1 MRRRLEPHRPVRRLD
16 FQVGPTNNKSF
27 MSGLDELLG
36 RSPRIAAL
44 RQKVTALLSG
54 EATTHRMPPLL
65 ITGETG
71 TGKSLLAR
79 IIHEASSRATAKF
92 VELNGAAIP
101 ENLLESELFGYERGA
116 FTDAR
121 QPKAGLLQVAH
132 RGTLFLDE
140 VGLLPLSLQAKL
152 LTVLED
158 GSVRRLG
165 ATRSEPVDV
174 CIISATNE
182 DLPAAVR
189 ARRFREDLYHRLAV
203 ITLVLPPLRELG
215 SDLALLAAH
224 ALERACAKYSL
235 PLKSLSPDG
244 LAAMRAYRWPG
255 NVRELNSVIERAVL
269 MCPSTIIQSADLTF
283 GATSDLSV
291 SESAA
296 GDAPGSE
303 RQRLGEVLAQT
314 GWNISRTAA
323 ILGITRNTVRARIA
337 KHGLHPSGS
346 VRPGADIGSTEPPGV
361 MDRESEPG
369 RPMVDIGPTGT
380 EADVDAPLAEPI
392 ASGETVDVT
401 SVPDSWRYS
410 GVMGASRL
418 DPPPGRPSIAVLPF
432 RVHGDSEPQ
441 AYFGDGVVEDI
452 IGALAALREVFVIS
466 RSSTLRYRGVDAD
479 VRTVGRDVGVNYV
492 LSGSVWRARDRLR
505 VSAEL
510 AETTRG
516 TVIWASHFDGISE
529 DLFALQDQIASRV
542 VGTIAPQVREAEL
555 RRALRKRPSSLEAY
569 DCVLRG
575 LAQRY
580 QLNPEDFND
589 ARTWLERAIVLDPG
603 YAAPY
608 ALLADWHSIR
618 VNQGWSQ
625 DPAADNAEVIR
636 LATAAFERDSF
647 DAMALALCGHVKSLL
662 LHKFDEAIALFDRA
676 IAASPSSAIAWTRSS
691 PTYSYLGDAREA
703 IRRAEQGLRLS
714 PLDLHIFFAH
724 GILGLALYIAGE
736 HEEGIRWG
744 RKAREENAAWT
755 ANLRFLS
762 VNLAASGR
770 LDEAR
775 DVGRSLL
782 AAEPGFRVDRFM
794 DGYPLQGAERRAG
807 FADHLRLAGLPG

>member
-1 MRRRLEPHRPVRRLD
+1 
-16 FQVGPTNNKSF
+16 
-27 MSGLDELLG
+27 MSGLDELVG

-54 EATTHRMPPLL
+54 EATTHRLPPLL

-101 ENLLESELFGYERGA
+101 ETLLESELFGYERGA

-121 QPKAGLLQVAH
+121 QSKAGLLQVAH

-182 DLPAAVR
+182 DLQAAVR

-215 SDLALLAAH
+215 SDLGLLAAH

-235 PLKSLSPDG
+235 PLKSLSADG
-244 LAAMRAYRWPG
+244 LAAMHAYRWPG

-269 MCPSTIIQSADLTF
+269 MCPSTIIQATDLTF
-283 GATSDLSV
+283 GAASDLSV
-291 SESAA
+291 SESPA

-303 RQRLGEVLAQT
+303 RQRLSEVLAQT

-337 KHGLHPSGS
+337 KYGLHPAGS
-346 VRPGADIGSTEPPGV
+346 VRPGADLGSIEPSGV
-361 MDRESEPG
+361 MDRESEPLPPG
-369 RPMVDIGPTGT
+369 RPIVDSGAGRTPT
-380 EADVDAPLAEPI
+380 DVDAPLAEPV
-392 ASGETVDVT
+392 ASVETVDAT
-401 SVPDSWRYS
+401 RVPDSWRYS
-410 GVMGASRL
+410 GVMGVSRL
-418 DPPPGRPSIAVLPF
+418 EPPPGRPSIAVLPF
-432 RVHGDSEPQ
+432 RVHGDNEPQ

-452 IGALAALREVFVIS
+452 IGALAGLREVFVIS

-529 DLFALQDQIASRV
+529 DLFALQDQIATRV

-555 RRALRKRPSSLEAY
+555 RRALRKRPSSLAAY

-580 QLNPEDFND
+580 HLNLEDFNE
-589 ARTWLERAIVLDPG
+589 ARTWLERAIALDPG

-703 IRRAEQGLRLS
+703 IRRVEEGLRLS

-736 HEEGIRWG
+736 YEEGIRWG

-762 VNLAASGR
+762 VNLAAGGR

-775 DVGRSLL
+775 DIGRALL

-807 FADHLRLAGLPG
+807 FAHHLRLAGLPG

>member
-1 MRRRLEPHRPVRRLD
+1 MRE
-16 FQVGPTNNKSF
+16 
-27 MSGLDELLG
+27 LDELLG

-44 RQKVTALLSG
+44 REKIRALLAG
-54 EATTHRMPPLL
+54 EATTHRLPPLL

-79 IIHEASSRATAKF
+79 IIHEASSRSAAQF

-101 ENLLESELFGYERGA
+101 ENLLESELFGFERGA

-121 QPKAGLLQVAH
+121 HPKAGLFQVAH
-132 RGTLFLDE
+132 HGTLFLDE

-174 CIISATNE
+174 CVISATNE
-182 DLPAAVR
+182 DLQAAVR

-203 ITLVLPPLRELG
+203 ITLALPRLRELG
-215 SDLALLAAH
+215 SDIDLLAAH
-224 ALERACAKYSL
+224 ALARACAKYSL
-235 PLKSLSPDG
+235 PLKTLSPDAR
-244 LAAMRAYRWPG
+244 AAMRAYRWRG
-255 NVRELNSVIERAVL
+255 NVRELNSIVERAVL
-269 MCPSTIIQSADLTF
+269 LCPTEVIPAADLAFEAAAEAAPRGTVLV
-283 GATSDLSV
+283 D
-291 SESAA
+291 SA
-296 GDAPGSE
+296 GWE
-303 RQRLGEVLAQT
+303 RQHLSEVLAQT

-337 KHGLHPSGS
+337 KHGLHQPESVGRIADSPSAEPSEVTADADEAPSG
-346 VRPGADIGSTEPPGV
+346 RPTVQSAIVPAGAHFELASPRADAVGPVEAAGLSSASGPRPWPRSGADLI
-361 MDRESEPG
+361 
-369 RPMVDIGPTGT
+369 
-380 EADVDAPLAEPI
+380 AP
-392 ASGETVDVT
+392 DH
-401 SVPDSWRYS
+401 
-410 GVMGASRL
+410 L

-432 RVHGDSEPQ
+432 HVHGEGETQ
-441 AYFGDGVVEDI
+441 TYFGDGVVEDI
-452 IGALAALREVFVIS
+452 IGALASLREVFVIS
-466 RSSTLRYRGVDAD
+466 RSSTLRYRGAGAD
-479 VRTVGRDVGVNYV
+479 VRTVGRDVGVGYV
-492 LSGSVWRARDRLR
+492 LSGSVRRASDRLR

-510 AETTRG
+510 AETARG
-516 TVIWASHFDGISE
+516 TVVWASHFDGISE
-529 DLFALQDQIASRV
+529 DLFALQDQIAARV
-542 VGTIAPQVREAEL
+542 VSTIAPQVREAEL
-555 RRALRKRPSSLEAY
+555 RRALRKRPDNMEAY

-580 QLNPEDFND
+580 HLNLEDFTE

-618 VNQGWSQ
+618 VNQGWST
-625 DPAADNAEVIR
+625 DPASDNAEVIR

-662 LHKFDEAIALFDRA
+662 LHKFDDAIALFDRA
-676 IAASPSSAIAWTRSS
+676 IEASPSSAIAWTRSS
-691 PTYSYLGDAREA
+691 PTYSYMGDAREA

-724 GILGLALYIAGE
+724 GILGLALYVADE

-744 RKAREENAAWT
+744 RKAREENPRWT
-755 ANLRFLS
+755 ANLRFLA
-762 VNLAASGR
+762 VNLAAAGH

-775 DVGRSLL
+775 EVGRALL
-782 AAEPGFRVDRFM
+782 AVEPGFRVDRFIE
-794 DGYPLQGAERRAG
+794 GYALRDPLRARFG
-807 FADHLRLAGLPG
+807 NHLRQAGLAD